1 MSEEIHRKCLAH
13 MVFLCGLF
21 FFLVYKSAQN
31 YYYLAH
37 SKRKS
42 PVHNMI

>member
-1 MSEEIHRKCLAH
+1 MLGTYGIFMWLI
-13 MVFLCGLF
+13 FL
-21 FFLVYKSAQN
+21 LVYKSAQN

-37 SKRKS
+37 GKRKS